1 MVEYFSQAYWEEL
14 ASILNGDE
22 DFRENASDLST
33 EMIFVADD
41 EGQAFKLTFDE
52 GEVEASPAS
61 QDDDAQFK
69 FIGPY
74 DEWVKNHK
82 GEADLQRLIMMGKI
96 NFEGA
101 MSDIMS
107 LRKQLGSAMAK
118 AADIDA
124 EY

>member
-22 DFRENASDLST
+22 DFKENASDLST

-41 EGQAFKLTFDE
+41 EDQAFKLTFDE
-52 GEVEASPAS
+52 GQVEASPAS
-61 QDDDAQFK
+61 RDDDAQFK

-82 GEADLQRLIMMGKI
+82 GEADLQRLIMTGKI

-107 LRKQLGSAMAK
+107 LRKQLGSAMSK